1 MIAVLKRLPIALM
14 TLMLMARTVWAGT
27 PLPDPAATTSHIT
40 VAAAAANGGCAVLGT
55 VPATKDAAACQPP
68 DRQPAAQDDYINPQP
83 YSDFN
88 LPQIGEAGANVITPQ
103 QEYQVGVQVM
113 NELHDAGAILDD
125 PLIHEYIDNLGHELS
140 SHSDNPT
147 LHFEYFVLNDPEI
160 NAVTLPGGFI
170 GVNSG
175 LILQTDNEDE
185 LAGVMAH
192 ETGHV
197 TQRHLARSLEDQK
210 DRSLLNIATML
221 GAILVAAN
229 AGDPNTAMGT
239 IAAAQASI
247 IQHQINFTRA
257 DEAEADRVGIQTMAR
272 AGFPPQGMINFF
284 EKMQR
289 SSALN
294 GYDRI
299 PEFLMTHPLDLTRMA
314 EAENRAQ
321 SLHVPPRPDSRN
333 YALMKARL
341 QVLESDDMGKTLQL
355 FTTGIASAH
364 GWNQEAMRYGLAL
377 AYTRLDRDKDAI
389 AIMRQLQ
396 DKYDDVIAFH
406 IGLADA
412 LMAGGRTAAAE
423 TTYQQ
428 AMQLFPDNEPL
439 VLSYAR
445 DLIEANQPQRA
456 ITLLLSQSLRINR
469 DPESLRLVAK
479 AYEKAGDTSDSHYY
493 MSEYYLVNGLPA
505 AAADQLR
512 IALATPGVSS
522 MQTQRYR
529 ARLERLEA
537 EARANHQR
545 LVTPGT

>member
-1 MIAVLKRLPIALM
+1 MTAVLKRLTIAL
-14 TLMLMARTVWAGT
+14 TATMLLTRAVWAGT
-27 PLPDPAATTSHIT
+27 PLPDPAATTSHIAA
-40 VAAAAANGGCAVLGT
+40 AAAAANGGCPVLSP
-55 VPATKDAAACQPP
+55 VPATKDAAACQSP
-68 DRQPAAQDDYINPQP
+68 DIQPAARDDYVNPQP

-229 AGDPNTAMGT
+229 AGDPNTAIGT

-355 FTTGIASAH
+355 FTAGISSAH

-423 TTYQQ
+423 TIYQ
-428 AMQLFPDNEPL
+428 
-439 VLSYAR
+439 
-445 DLIEANQPQRA
+445 IGRA
-456 ITLLLSQSLRINR
+456 SWR
-469 DPESLRLVAK
+469 
-479 AYEKAGDTSDSHYY
+479 
-493 MSEYYLVNGLPA
+493 
-505 AAADQLR
+505 
-512 IALATPGVSS
+512 
-522 MQTQRYR
+522 
-529 ARLERLEA
+529 ER
-537 EARANHQR
+537 
-545 LVTPGT
+545 V